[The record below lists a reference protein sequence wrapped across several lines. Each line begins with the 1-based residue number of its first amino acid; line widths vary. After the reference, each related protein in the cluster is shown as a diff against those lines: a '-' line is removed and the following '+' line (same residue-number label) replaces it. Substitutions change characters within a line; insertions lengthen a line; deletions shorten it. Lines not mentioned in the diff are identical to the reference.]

1 MEVKEDL
8 YYSRN
13 HEWVK
18 TDDDRAYIGITDEA
32 QDQLGDIVFVE
43 LPQKGDRFNQSEE
56 IGVVESV
63 KAVSEVYTPVS
74 GTVVDINEELLDSP
88 ELLNDQP
95 YESWIISL
103 ELTDDSELDNLLS
116 AAEYKSYC
124 EGAQ

>member
-8 YYSRN
+8 YYSKN

-18 TDDDRAYIGITDEA
+18 ADDDRAYIGITDEA